1 MCMQPFELTS
11 HDLVGQATCV
21 PIFCNFLV
29 HQTSEERL
37 EDLLGQPVGL
47 GLPSEPLHL
56 KATWSMD
63 EVFTIVFTLVDDA
76 YKKLFGNQ
84 RYFRA
89 SPNSEPAFTDSEV
102 ITLALVA
109 ELAGYES
116 QHAWWAYVSKNY
128 RHLFPKLCDRTRYG
142 RRLRRLR
149 PGLEL
154 LRRHLVFLTGADVHR
169 LRVVDSFP
177 LSLCHL
183 RRLSGS
189 TQPFEYSATVGYCAA
204 KKEHFYGF
212 RLHVMT
218 DGRGIVVGYLLS
230 AGHVHD
236 TKGLAF
242 LLTDLA
248 QIEPLLERAIALL
261 GDKGYTGAKLAQQ
274 LKAEF
279 GVDLLAMRREYEPEY
294 GPLAYNELIGSARKI
309 IETTFSVLTGVMN
322 ANWTYARSLKGLLTN
337 LVAKMTALTLGNYLN
352 LLMGEPVLQVSS
364 IVN

>member
-1 MCMQPFELTS
+1 MQPFELTS
-11 HDLVGQATCV
+11 HDLVGQATCP

-29 HQTSEERL
+29 DQTPEERL
-37 EDLLGQPVGL
+37 HDLLGHPVGL
-47 GLPSEPLHL
+47 GLPGEPLHL
-56 KATWSMD
+56 KATWSLA
-63 EVFTIVFTLVDDA
+63 EVFTIVFTFVDDA
-76 YKKLFGNQ
+76 YKQLFGNQ
-84 RYFRA
+84 SYFRA

-116 QHAWWAYVSKNY
+116 QHAWWDYVSKNY

-142 RRLRRLR
+142 RRLRLLR

-154 LRRHLVFLTGADVHR
+154 LRRHLVFLTGADLSR

-177 LSLCHL
+177 ISLCHL

-189 TQPFEYSATVGYCAA
+189 TQPFEYSATVGYCAS
-204 KKEHFYGF
+204 K
-212 RLHVMT
+212 
-218 DGRGIVVGYLLS
+218 
-230 AGHVHD
+230 
-236 TKGLAF
+236 
-242 LLTDLA
+242 
-248 QIEPLLERAIALL
+248 
-261 GDKGYTGAKLAQQ
+261 
-274 LKAEF
+274 KAEF

-294 GPLAYNELIGSARKI
+294 GPLAYNELVGSARKI

-322 ANWTYARSLKGLLTN
+322 ANWTYARSLKGFLTN
-337 LVAKMTALTLGNYLN
+337 LVAKVTALTLGNYLN